1 MTNPWVFPVPCPLP
15 ADELTLRYEQI
26 SASPVFYFCLIPS
39 RKTERQTKIINE
51 LNKNRI
57 QNLQIN
63 T

>member
-26 SASPVFYFCLIPS
+26 SASPVFYFCFIS
-39 RKTERQTKIINE
+39 SQETAKQINKINY
-51 LNKNRI
+51 LHKNWI